1 MQRSVFVHVVL
12 GGAAAVYLLAALSQV
27 QAQAPAAFKR
37 TVLQQADLSVPGK
50 EAVMAIAEFQ
60 PGGASGRHMHPG
72 EELAYVISGSIVVEI
87 EGVGTKTVRA
97 GEALI
102 VPAGKIHNARNP
114 ETSVT
119 KVLATYVVDKGKPV
133 ATTVP

>member
-1 MQRSVFVHVVL
+1 
-12 GGAAAVYLLAALSQV
+12 
-27 QAQAPAAFKR
+27 
-37 TVLQQADLSVPGK
+37 
-50 EAVMAIAEFQ
+50 
-60 PGGASGRHMHPG
+60 MHPG